1 VRTREKAADPQ
12 TGWRVL
18 QGDRDKRIEENRSR
32 ARSSTIHNAQR
43 RRNRTDFMSG
53 RHHHSTPRWLPCHA
67 STPEPL
73 LLRASSTA
81 DLQSLSLS
89 PPSLPLLS
97 LSLSLSLSHSLSLS
111 YAHTL
116 SVALALALSRARA
129 HAHTHTHTHTH
140 TAANSLFDSLLKRG
154 RGVSEFAPGHTRA
167 PVSVQAH
174 TDS

>member
-1 VRTREKAADPQ
+1 MRTREKAADPQ

-67 STPEPL
+67 SIPEPL

-97 LSLSLSLSHSLSLS
+97 LSLSLSHSLSLLR
-111 YAHTL
+111 TL
-116 SVALALALSRARA
+116 SLCRSRPRSLARARSR
-129 HAHTHTHTHTH
+129 THTHTHTH

-174 TDS
+174 TGS